1 MTLSI
6 AQTLRRRAAAGCLLL
21 LALALLP
28 KAFAQETTGAI
39 QGIITDPTGAVV
51 AGAVVVA
58 TSDKLIKPATATTDS
73 HGFYRLNALPPGNY
87 TLNVSG
93 SGMKAK
99 ATDLNLL
106 AGGLPNLN
114 FSLAAAGTEVVI
126 DVSASVALV
135 DTTQSKV
142 ETTITNEELQEIPKG
157 RSFQSVIPFAPGARQ
172 EPLQSLGS
180 GTLNGNRTGGFQI
193 DGASDSENVYSSE
206 GVNVT
211 DIVGGGVGYNVPM
224 EFVQDVQVKSSSF
237 EAEYGGAMGG
247 VVNVIQQKGGANWHG
262 SLFMYYRSSA
272 LNANDQCALLYSTTC
287 GLRKDPGTIT
297 NSTTRTDQ
305 AAQFYIAKQ
314 DHYRAVNPGFTLG
327 GPLLG
332 NKVWLYSS
340 FVPEYYAL
348 RRDVNFTNKANPGPR
363 SFYESQNQ
371 YYGFARLDYAPT
383 SKLRLFASWEDLYTR
398 VVGNSLPNPDSK
410 LGQTNSNSTTDP
422 TTYRADSGQVIPAAV
437 YAFGGD
443 YTITPRLLFSV
454 RYGYLYSNAE
464 DRGKTT
470 GIKDVL
476 ENGGSGDGK
485 GNGVAGLDGSTVPAA
500 YQQINSYTNLGTN
513 TQQKY
518 NVLQRKSISADLSWL
533 KTGWAGTHNF
543 KVGFSRDST
552 FNNLLSAYNTALI
565 DFDYGSDYTVATSA
579 TACDAIIAA
588 NVKNYGPS
596 AAGHCRGNYG
606 FFYVNDYSTGGIARG
621 DNEGIYVQD
630 AWTIASRLTINAG
643 VRFDREYLPPYSA
656 GASSI
661 GFGFNQKVGPRIGAA
676 YDVLHNGKL
685 KVYGSYGKFYD
696 IIKYS
701 LPRGSFGGEYWHECV
716 YALDDPNFAGVVP
729 GNNAAG
735 HACPTSG
742 GAVGLASSYR
752 FIENVD
758 LRKNVISATDPGVDP
773 NVKPMAM
780 HEAVFGSDWAVTPT
794 LAVTARYSRKRLDN
808 TIEDMGVTDSLGF
821 YIGNPGPGYGDLL
834 HRVLSSNGF
843 TAPLCPDCPTAP
855 KAVRDYDGFELRV
868 NKTAGSRYFFSAFYT
883 YSKLTGNYPGLTS
896 TFNTDG
902 SGGRHNPNNNRSF
915 DQPQM
920 QFNAHGKPFSGPL
933 PTDRPNTLG
942 GYGSYRIKWFGG
954 ESQIGLSQAIYQGS
968 PVSTAWPTSTSTS
981 AVQFVED
988 QSSWVPI
995 TRGSNGAIVAGS
1007 IKHNYRTPAFTQ
1019 TDANLTHYVHVSKE
1033 HENRKLGGEINVSNL
1048 LGQHAIMGYTEVPLT
1063 AATYPTTTSNPI
1075 GIDWKSMESGWDYV
1089 GVSNANNSLGNKIVS
1104 STYGQPNLFQTGRQ
1118 IRLKVA
1124 YTF

>member
-1 MTLSI
+1 MALPI
-6 AQTLRRRAAAGCLLL
+6 ALRFRGVAAVVSLLL
-21 LALALLP
+21 LALTLLP
-28 KAFAQETTGAI
+28 QAFAQETTGAI

-51 AGAVVVA
+51 AGATVVA
-58 TSDKLIKPATATTDS
+58 TADKLIKPVTATSDA

-87 TLNVSG
+87 TLLISG

-99 ATDLNLL
+99 ATDLNLK
-106 AGGLPNLN
+106 AGDLPNLN
-114 FSLAAAGTEVVI
+114 FQLTVGSETVI
-126 DVSASVALV
+126 DVSTAVAMV
-135 DTTQSKV
+135 DVTQSKV
-142 ETTITNEELQEIPKG
+142 ETTITNEVLQEIPKG

-172 EPLQSLGS
+172 EPLQSTTS

-247 VVNVIQQKGGANWHG
+247 VVNVVQQKGSSNWHG
-262 SLFMYYRSSA
+262 SIFTYYRSSA
-272 LNANDQCALLYSTTC
+272 MNANDQCALSTTC
-287 GLRKDPGTIT
+287 GLRKDPSTSV
-297 NSTTRTDQ
+297 NSSLRLDQ
-305 AAQFYIAKQ
+305 AAQYYIGKQ

-327 GPLLG
+327 GPLLA
-332 NKVWLYSS
+332 NKVWLYAS

-348 RRDVNFTNKANPGPR
+348 RRDVNFTGTNPGPR
-363 SFYESQNQ
+363 SFYQTQNQ

-398 VVGNSLPNPDSK
+398 VTGNSLPTPDSK
-410 LGQTNSNSTTDP
+410 NGQTNSNSTTDP
-422 TTYRADSGQVIPAAV
+422 TTFRADSGQVIPAAV

-443 YTITPRLLFSV
+443 YTITPRLLLSV

-470 GIKDVL
+470 GVKAVM
-476 ENGGSGDGK
+476 EAGSITAK
-485 GNGVAGLDGSTVPAA
+485 GLDGSSVPTA
-500 YQQINSYTNLGTN
+500 YQQLTNYTNIGTN
-513 TQQKY
+513 TAQKF

-543 KVGFSRDST
+543 KVGFGRDST
-552 FNNLLSAYNTALI
+552 YNNLVSGYNTALI
-565 DFDYGSDYTVATSA
+565 DFDYGADYTVATSA
-579 TACDAIIAA
+579 TACDAVIAA
-588 NVKNYGPS
+588 NVTKYGSS

-606 FFYVNDYSTGGIARG
+606 FFYVNDYSTGGVARG

-630 AWTIASRLTINAG
+630 AWTIGNRLTINAG

-661 GFGFNQKVGPRIGAA
+661 GFDFTQKVGPRIGAA

-701 LPRGSFGGEYWHECV
+701 LPRGSFGGEYWHECI
-716 YALDDPNFAGVVP
+716 YALDDPNFLGVVP
-729 GNNAAG
+729 GNNSAG

-742 GAVGLASSYR
+742 GAIGLASSYR

-773 NVKPMAM
+773 NVKPMGM
-780 HEAVFGSDWAVTPT
+780 HESVFGSEWAVTPT

-808 TIEDMGVTDSLGF
+808 TIEDMGVTDTSGF

-834 HRVLSSNGF
+834 HRVLSSNGL
-843 TAPLCPDCPTAP
+843 TAPLCPACPTAP
-855 KAVRDYDGFELRV
+855 KATRAYDGFELRV
-868 NKTAGSRYFFSAFYT
+868 SKTAGSHYFFSAFYT

-902 SGGRHNPNNNRSF
+902 GGGRHSPNNNRSF

-920 QFNAHGKPFSGPL
+920 GFNAHGKPYGGDL
-933 PTDRPNTLG
+933 PTDRPNTVG

-954 ESQIGLSQAIYQGS
+954 DSQIGLSQAIYQGS
-968 PVSTAWPTSTSTS
+968 PISTAWPTGTSTS
-981 AVQFVED
+981 SVQFVED

-995 TRGSNGAIVAGS
+995 TRASDGS
-1007 IKHNYRTPAFTQ
+1007 IQAGTIKHGYRTPAFLQ
-1019 TDANLTHYVHVSKE
+1019 TDGNLTHYVHVSKE

-1048 LGQHAIMGYTEVPLT
+1048 LGQHAAMGYTEIPLT
-1063 AATYPTTTSNPI
+1063 AAVSPTTTSNPF
-1075 GIDWKSMESGWDYV
+1075 GFDYYAMETGWDYV
-1089 GVSNANNSLGNKIVS
+1089 GVSNTNKKLVS
-1104 STYGQPNLFQTGRQ
+1104 STYGLPNLFQTGRQ

-1124 YTF
+1124 FTF

>member
-1 MTLSI
+1 MKFHI
-6 AQTLRRRAAAGCLLL
+6 FQTHRRIVAVVSFLLL
-21 LALALLP
+21 FALALLP
-28 KAFAQETTGAI
+28 AAFAQETTGAI
-39 QGIITDPTGAVV
+39 QGTITDPTGAVV
-51 AGAVVVA
+51 AGAKVTA
-58 TSDKLIKPATATTDS
+58 TADKLIKPETATTDS

-87 TLNVSG
+87 TLMVSG
-93 SGMKAK
+93 SGMTAK
-99 ATDLNLL
+99 ATDLNLT
-106 AGGLPNLN
+106 AGALPNLN
-114 FSLAAAGTEVVI
+114 IQLKVGSETVI
-126 DVSASVALV
+126 DVSTAIALV
-135 DTTQSKV
+135 DVTQSKV
-142 ETTITNEELQEIPKG
+142 ETTITNEVLQEIPKG

-172 EPLQSLGS
+172 EPLQSTTG

-247 VVNVIQQKGGANWHG
+247 VVNVVQQKGSSNWHG

-272 LNANDQCALLYSTTC
+272 MNANDQCALSTTC
-287 GLRKDPGTIT
+287 GLRKDPGTTT
-297 NSTTRTDQ
+297 NSITRTDQ
-305 AAQFYIAKQ
+305 AAQYYIGKQ

-327 GPLLG
+327 GPLLS
-332 NKVWLYSS
+332 NKLWLFSS

-348 RRDVNFTNKANPGPR
+348 RRDATFKATNPGPR

-410 LGQTNSNSTTDP
+410 TGQTNSSSTTDP
-422 TTYRADSGQVIPAAV
+422 TTFRADSGQVIPAAI

-470 GIKDVL
+470 GIKDTFDSG
-476 ENGGSGDGK
+476 GGSGDGK
-485 GNGVAGLDGSTVPAA
+485 GNGTAALDGTTVPAA
-500 YQQINSYTNLGTN
+500 YQQIAGYTNIGTN
-513 TQQKY
+513 TAQKF
-518 NVLQRKSISADLSWL
+518 NVLKRKSISADLSWL

-552 FNNLLSAYNTALI
+552 FNNLVSGYNTALI
-565 DFDYGSDYTVATSA
+565 NFDYGVDYSVATSA
-579 TACDAIIAA
+579 TACDSIISA
-588 NVKNYGPS
+588 NVAKYGSS

-606 FFYVNDYSTGGIARG
+606 YFYVNDYSTGGVAQG
-621 DNEGIYVQD
+621 DNEGIYLQD
-630 AWTIASRLTINAG
+630 AWTIHNRLTINAG

-661 GFGFNQKVGPRIGAA
+661 GFDFTQKVGPRLGAA
-676 YDVLHNGKL
+676 YDVLGNGKL
-685 KVYGSYGKFYD
+685 KVYGSYGKFFD

-716 YALDDPNFAGVVP
+716 YAMDDPNYANVIP
-729 GNNAAG
+729 GNNSAG

-742 GAVGLASSYR
+742 GAIGLSSGLR

-780 HEAVFGSDWAVTPT
+780 HEVVAGSDWAVTPT

-843 TAPLCPDCPTAP
+843 TAPLCAACPAAP
-855 KAVRDYDGFELRV
+855 KATRNYDGFEVRV
-868 NKTAGSRYFFSAFYT
+868 TKTAGSHYFLSAYYT
-883 YSKLTGNYPGLTS
+883 YSRLTGNYPGLTS
-896 TFNTDG
+896 TFDTDG
-902 SGGRHNPNNNRSF
+902 GGGRHNPNNNRSF

-920 QFNAHGKPFSGPL
+920 QFNAHGQAFSGPL
-933 PTDRPNTLG
+933 PTDRPNTVG
-942 GYGSYRIKWFGG
+942 GYGSYRLKWFGG
-954 ESQIGLSQAIYQGS
+954 DSQIGLSQTIYQGS
-968 PVSTAWPTSTSTS
+968 PVSTAWPTGTSTS
-981 AVQFVED
+981 SVQFVEG
-988 QSSWVPI
+988 QGSWAPV
-995 TRGSNGAIVAGS
+995 TRASDGS
-1007 IKHNYRTPAFTQ
+1007 IQIGTITHNRRTPAYLQ
-1019 TDANLTHYVHVSKE
+1019 TDGNLTHYVHVSKE

-1048 LGQHAIMGYTEVPLT
+1048 LGQHAVTGYNEVPLT
-1063 AATYPTTTSNPI
+1063 AAVAPSTTSNPT
-1075 GIDWKSMESGWDYV
+1075 GFDYLAMESGWDYV
-1089 GVSNANNSLGNKIVS
+1089 GVSNSAKKLVS
-1104 STYGQPNLFQTGRQ
+1104 STYGQPNIFQPGRQ

-1124 YTF
+1124 FTF

>member
-1 MTLSI
+1 MKQYI
-6 AQTLRRRAAAGCLLL
+6 VGAHRRLMAMSVLFFAFT
-21 LALALLP
+21 LLP
-28 KAFAQETTGAI
+28 TAFAQETTGAI
-39 QGIITDPTGAVV
+39 QGTVTDPTGAVV
-51 AGAVVVA
+51 VGAQVTAVA
-58 TSDKLIKPATATTDS
+58 DKLIKPATAITDS
-73 HGFYRLNALPPGNY
+73 HGFYRLNALPSGNY
-87 TLNVSG
+87 TLTVTG

-99 ATDLNLL
+99 ATDLVLT
-106 AGGLPNLN
+106 AGALPNLN
-114 FSLAAAGTEVVI
+114 FTLTVGSETVI
-126 DVSASVALV
+126 DVSTAVALV
-135 DTTQSKV
+135 DVTQSKV

-172 EPLQSLGS
+172 EPLQSVTG
-180 GTLNGNRTGGFQI
+180 GTLNGNRMNGFQI

-247 VVNVIQQKGGANWHG
+247 VVNVVQQRGSANWHG
-262 SLFMYYRSSA
+262 SIFMYYRSSA
-272 LNANDQCALLYSTTC
+272 LNANDQCALSTTC
-287 GLRKDPGTIT
+287 GLRKDPGTNA
-297 NSTTRTDQ
+297 NSGARLDQ

-327 GPLLG
+327 GPLLS

-348 RRDVNFTNKANPGPR
+348 RRDVNFTKTNPGPR

-398 VVGNSLPNPDSK
+398 VVGNNLPTPDSK
-410 LGQTNSNSTTDP
+410 IGQTNSNATTDP
-422 TTYRADSGQVIPAAV
+422 TTFRPDSGQVIPAAV

-443 YTITPRLLFSV
+443 YTITPRLLLSV
-454 RYGYLYSNAE
+454 RYGYLFSNAE

-470 GIKDVL
+470 GVKYNLDT
-476 ENGGSGDGK
+476 GSGDGK
-485 GNGVAGLDGSTVPAA
+485 GNGVIGLDGTQVPPS
-500 YQQINSYTNLGTN
+500 YQQQSTYTNLGTN
-513 TQQKY
+513 TQQKF
-518 NVLQRKSISADLSWL
+518 NVLKRNTISADLSWL

-543 KVGFSRDST
+543 KAGFSRNTTYNDLVSG
-552 FNNLLSAYNTALI
+552 YNTALVN
-565 DFDYGSDYTVATSA
+565 FNYGIDYTVATSA
-579 TACDAIIAA
+579 TACDAIISA
-588 NVKNYGPS
+588 NVAKYGSS

-606 FFYVNDYSTGGIARG
+606 YFYVNDYSTGGVAQG
-621 DNEGIYVQD
+621 DNEGIYIQD
-630 AWTIASRLTINAG
+630 GWTIHNRLTINAG

-661 GFGFNQKVGPRIGAA
+661 GFDFTQKVGPRIGAA

-716 YALDDPNFAGVVP
+716 YALDDPNFANVIP
-729 GNNAAG
+729 GNNSAG

-742 GAVGLASSYR
+742 GAIGLPSSMR

-758 LRKNVISATDPGVDP
+758 LRKNVISTTDPGVDP

-780 HEAVFGSDWAVTPT
+780 HEVVGGSDWAVTPT
-794 LAVTARYSRKRLDN
+794 LAITARYSRKRLDN

-843 TAPLCPDCPTAP
+843 TAPLCAACPAAP
-855 KAVRDYDGFELRV
+855 KATRNYDGVEFRV
-868 NKTAGSRYFFSAFYT
+868 TKTAGSHYFLSAYYT
-883 YSKLTGNYPGLTS
+883 YSRLTGNYPGLTS
-896 TFNTDG
+896 TFDTDG
-902 SGGRHNPNNNRSF
+902 GGGRHNPNNNRSF

-920 QFNAHGKPFSGPL
+920 QFTAHGQPFAGPL
-933 PTDRPNTLG
+933 PTDRPNTVG
-942 GYGSYRIKWFGG
+942 GYGSYRTKWFGG
-954 ESQIGLSQAIYQGS
+954 ESQIGLSQTIYQGS
-968 PVSTAWPTSTSTS
+968 PVSTAWPTGTSTS
-981 AVQFVED
+981 SVQFVEG
-988 QSSWVPI
+988 QGSWVPI
-995 TRGSNGAIVAGS
+995 TRASDGSIQAGAI
-1007 IKHNYRTPAFTQ
+1007 KQNYRTPAYLQ

-1048 LGQHAIMGYTEVPLT
+1048 LGQHAITGYNEVPLT
-1063 AATYPTTTSNPI
+1063 AATYPTTTSNPV

-1089 GVSNANNSLGNKIVS
+1089 GVSNANNSLGNKTVS
-1104 STYGQPNLFQTGRQ
+1104 NTYGQPNIFQPGRQ